1 MGLNVWE
8 ILILLLIVMIIF
20 GAGKL
25 PQVMGDLGRSIRSFK
40 AGLKEDDGPAQAPGG
55 DAPGG
60 DAPRTPARPTEVG
73 RRPGT
78 NA

>member
-8 ILILLLIVMIIF
+8 ILILLLIVAIIF

-25 PQVMGDLGRSIRSFK
+25 PQVMGDLGKSVRTFK
-40 AGLKEDDGPAQAPGG
+40 AGWSEDDTSGTAADNNAGGAAAPSSK
-55 DAPGG
+55 
-60 DAPRTPARPTEVG
+60 VG

-78 NA
+78 EA

>member
-55 DAPGG
+55 DAP
-60 DAPRTPARPTEVG
+60 RTPARPTEVG

-78 NA
+78 DA